1 MLRVVWFPVLLGC
14 VTAGS
19 ESSDKSNIHS
29 RVGEDVTLSCRFKLS
44 SDFVLNR
51 LRIHWHVFRDE
62 EGSVVHSYYDGA
74 DRLEDQEVEFKG
86 RTKLFLQELSEG
98 VASLNLTQVRPSDSG
113 EYRCII
119 VNSQDVV
126 IGSVILHVS
135 APYEPPQVT
144 LLSWEEGEMTLQ
156 CKSRG
161 GYPKAEITWHDGNGN
176 QLNQS
181 EPAELRRGSE
191 GVFEVQSRLVVTG
204 PEDSTF
210 CCSLIHAPFNQNLS
224 VCERVK
230 ALVRE
235 NKTEAESSG
244 RSNAWIFAIVGVVVT
259 VVAGVGVYMYRRRRR
274 SSQKDTP
281 ACYSAEDEVRLQT
294 DCNAPRDQ
302 HGAETDVLL
311 EREHGAPREHYSEED
326 EVSLQNEAE
335 GKGKSLQDFLVH
347 LGLERHQSR
356 KLKLN
361 DILEIKTETLEESN
375 PRTLGEI
382 PWHFLRKVMAVNG
395 MARRTRLGPAA
406 PGDNG
411 IRKDGE
417 KPFAIIPPRSP
428 APSVCVNPLDV
439 LCAVLCC
446 SDTFL
451 RQEILLKMSMCQFA
465 LPLLLP
471 ALGTSTCTLLLWAMR
486 DIVKNWRPLSLRES
500 RGFREEN
507 LVLTSVPTF
516 SFVRLGRCSLSKSK
530 ILNKVLSPPQQQ
542 HDFFIHRDMESGNVP
557 REIAEG
563 LVEIS
568 WYFPGGRESSDPFQE
583 PIAVIN
589 LRGDIESHRL
599 QFSFLAEISSAVF
612 IFTECISE
620 RKYELLSSLQDLRP
634 KLYLIL
640 NPSSTI
646 TRKTQGFLNELVPLL
661 KLTQSH
667 VLVKDNTANDSDFV
681 TRLQDTLA
689 HLTKQPQRAV
699 SIEDMAVTARERG
712 IQVDEDCEECAEARK
727 RADKITGEIEDVGEY
742 KGRALTLQGVPCKR
756 LAEVERE
763 LCQMKKQGETP
774 TEDYKSQLR
783 RELLELRTQQNGRDL
798 TGGMGTFKASLEQL
812 TPVETHYF
820 LKWMKFRLDHIA
832 RENLSKLRAKY
843 KETYRT
849 PGHSPEQL
857 AKLDELIAASSLG
870 VEHFMRELG
879 QFYEAEH
886 SVCKDSEITQSQ
898 RRFTHLPGIAADLM
912 LSGFALE
919 IIDGDAS
926 HVPLQWVTDVLTKLH
941 DKLGGKSRLL
951 VLSVLGVQSTGKST
965 LLNTMFGLQLAV
977 SSSRCTR
984 GAFMTLIK
992 VAEKF
997 QQELGCD
1004 FILVIDAE
1012 GLRAP
1017 QLAKLED
1024 SYEHDNELATLVIGL
1039 SDITIVNMAME
1050 NTSEMKDILQ
1060 IVVHAFLR
1068 MKEIGHKP
1076 NCQFVYQNISDV
1088 SAHEQ
1093 NMRDRNHFLEHLNE
1107 MTKAAARM
1115 EKLSRDLTFSDIM
1128 AYDPEKHN
1136 WYIPGLWQGV
1146 PPMAPVNL
1154 GYSESV
1160 YELKKYLLDFMRSRT
1175 PNRTPRDIPL
1185 FTKWVKNLW
1194 NAVKH
1199 ENFIFSFRNSL
1210 VAEAYN
1216 QLCLRYSEWE
1226 WELRKEMHLWVCD
1239 QETAIQNQPCNELP
1253 DAGNLK
1259 QEAQEKVQ
1267 KGEER
1272 IVKCLQRYFESR
1284 ARNRYLIEK
1293 YREDFIRSTK
1303 RLKTELERYSA
1314 SKCEKAILIK
1324 KSWHKIDNIQAE
1336 YMRMT
1341 EKKVV
1346 SLLEDCKRRKLKLEK
1361 KELEVE
1367 FETMWKEAV
1376 SELKLISLKR
1386 RQVSQDLEFQLRKD
1400 LENRGSTVRQKL
1412 QEAGNLCSYRIKSFT
1427 MDNDYLD
1434 LTCFRDMR
1442 ESVTQ
1447 EYRHKAEEF
1456 ARSLMDKCHRYI
1468 KEKVNS
1474 KVDYDETYGRE
1485 LLQMINERLQQE
1497 DVPNLHINACFEV
1510 DLKLHILGEAAHAFQ
1525 EMHENFIKENDPQ
1538 ERLEKLKPQY
1548 LSTFMNHYLEK
1559 DPCQQRARHF
1569 CEHCLKPA
1577 LAEHVNKKLGIRIVD
1592 DLSRSEK
1599 ANGYRNRA
1607 CFQLS
1612 VLQKL
1617 LDEMDFDNY
1626 KKYINDYESFVKA
1639 AIWRDILDHYGNR
1652 ESIEALEAGILSAII
1667 EKVRGALEMSIDGGT
1682 STVSDFV
1689 ANVCRLLQ
1697 KDLVLPRDSLETTL
1711 FQFTASADTSQFSAD
1726 IQDSLSE
1733 LEQNLAS
1740 EFKAVNI
1747 EEKLSKL
1754 QVKPQDELFKRVF
1767 GCGKRCPFCGVPC
1780 EAEGSVHTEHSAPVH
1795 RPRGLR
1801 RRRDHLTETL
1811 DYSLCSSDVVSNAS
1825 FSNSDTKGK
1834 LVPFRDYRLHY
1845 PDWRIQP
1852 DPSSE
1857 ASNYWKFVFKEFNCQ
1872 FASEYKAK
1880 PADLPEDWGKITKEQ
1895 ALESI
1900 KGIYSRDDQHEPEK
1914 EPEFTSVHC
1923 QRDT

>member
-1 MLRVVWFPVLLGC
+1 MLPLVWFPVLLGW

-19 ESSDKSNIHS
+19 EPSDKSNIRS
-29 RVGEDVTLSCRFKLS
+29 RAGEDVTLSCRFKLS

-51 LRIHWHVFRDE
+51 LRIHWQVFRDE

-98 VASLNLTQVRPSDSG
+98 VASLNLTRVRPSDSG

-135 APYEPPQVT
+135 APYEPPQITV
-144 LLSWEEGEMTLQ
+144 LSWEDGEMTLQ
-156 CKSRG
+156 CKSSG
-161 GYPKAEITWHDGNGN
+161 GYPKAEITWRDGDGN

-181 EPAELRRGSE
+181 EPAEFRRSSE
-191 GVFEVQSRLVVTG
+191 GVFEVQSRLAVTG

-224 VCERVK
+224 VCERVT
-230 ALVRE
+230 ALMRE
-235 NKTEAESSG
+235 NETEAESSG
-244 RSNAWIFAIVGVVVT
+244 RSNAWILAIVGVGVVT
-259 VVAGVGVYMYRRRRR
+259 VVVGVGYRMYRRRRR

-281 ACYSAEDEVRLQT
+281 VHHSAENEVRLQT
-294 DCNAPRDQ
+294 DYNAPREQ
-302 HGAETDVLL
+302 HGEETAVLL
-311 EREHGAPREHYSEED
+311 EPEP
-326 EVSLQNEAE
+326 E
-335 GKGKSLQDFLVH
+335 GEGKSLQDFLAR
-347 LGLERHQSR
+347 LGLEGHQSR
-356 KLKLN
+356 KLKLD
-361 DILEIKTETLEESN
+361 DILEINTETLEESN

-395 MARRTRLGPAA
+395 MARRTRLVLAA
-406 PGDNG
+406 PGDSG
-411 IRKDGE
+411 ISKDGE
-417 KPFAIIPPRSP
+417 EPFAIIPPTSP

-451 RQEILLKMSMCQFA
+451 RQEVLLKMSMCQFA

-471 ALGTSTCTLLLWAMR
+471 ALDTPTCTLLLWAMR
-486 DIVKNWRPLSLRES
+486 DIVRNWRPRSLRES

-507 LVLTSVPTF
+507 LVLTSLPTF

-530 ILNKVLSPPQQQ
+530 LLNKVLSPPQQQ
-542 HDFFIHRDMESGNVP
+542 HDFFVHRDMESGNVP
-557 REIAEG
+557 RAIAEG
-563 LVEIS
+563 MVEVS

-599 QFSFLAEISSAVF
+599 QFRFLAEVSSAVF
-612 IFTECISE
+612 IFAEHISE
-620 RKYELLSSLQDLRP
+620 RKYKLLSSLQGTGT
-634 KLYLIL
+634 KFYLIL
-640 NPSSTI
+640 NPRITI
-646 TRKTQGFLNELVPLL
+646 TRETQGFLNELAPLL
-661 KLTQSH
+661 KLTPSH

-681 TRLQDTLA
+681 TRLQATLA
-689 HLTKQPQRAV
+689 HLTKLPQRAV
-699 SIEDMAVTARERG
+699 SIEDMAGRARELG
-712 IQVDEDCEECAEARK
+712 FQVDEDCEECEKARK
-727 RADKITGEIEDVGEY
+727 RADEITGEIGDVVEY
-742 KGRALTLQGVPCKR
+742 KGRALALQGDPCKR

-763 LCQMKKQGETP
+763 LCQMKKQGEIP

-783 RELLELRTQQNGRDL
+783 RELLALRTQQHGRDL
-798 TGGMGTFKASLEQL
+798 TGGMETFKASLEQL

-820 LKWMKFRLDHIA
+820 LKWMKFRVDHIA
-832 RENLSKLRAKY
+832 RENLSKLRAEY

-849 PGHSPEQL
+849 PGYRPEQL

-886 SVCKDSEITQSQ
+886 SVCKDGEVAQSQ
-898 RRFTHLPGIAADLM
+898 RQFTHLPGIAAELM

-926 HVPLQWVTDVLTKLH
+926 YVPLQWVTDVLTELH
-941 DKLGGKSRLL
+941 AKLGGRSRLL
-951 VLSVLGVQSTGKST
+951 VLSMLGVQSTGKST
-965 LLNTMFGLQLAV
+965 LLNSMFGLQLAV
-977 SSSRCTR
+977 SSGRCTR
-984 GAFMTLIK
+984 GAFMTLIQ

-1076 NCQFVYQNISDV
+1076 NCQFVYQNVSDV

-1115 EKLSRDLTFSDIM
+1115 EKLNRDLTFSDIM
-1128 AYDPEKHN
+1128 AYDPEEHN

-1160 YELKKYLLDFMRSRT
+1160 YELKKYLVEGMRNRS
-1175 PNRTPRDIPL
+1175 PNRDPRDIPR
-1185 FTKWVKNLW
+1185 FTKWVKSLW

-1216 QLCLRYSEWE
+1216 QLSLRYSEWE
-1226 WELRKEMHLWVCD
+1226 WELRRKMHLWVCG

-1259 QEAQEKVQ
+1259 QKAREKVQ
-1267 KGEER
+1267 QGEEE
-1272 IVKCLQRYFESR
+1272 ILFSLQGYFESG
-1284 ARNRYLIEK
+1284 ARNRHLIEK
-1293 YREDFIRSTK
+1293 YREDFVRSTK
-1303 RLKTELERYSA
+1303 SLTTELERYSA
-1314 SKCEKAILIK
+1314 SKCEEVILIT
-1324 KSWHKIDNIQAE
+1324 KSRHKIDSIQAE
-1336 YMRMT
+1336 YKRMT

-1346 SLLEDCKRRKLKLEK
+1346 SLLEDCKRRQLKLDK

-1376 SELKLISLKR
+1376 SELKLISLKK

-1412 QEAGNLCSYRIKSFT
+1412 QEAGNLCSYRTKSFT
-1427 MDNDYLD
+1427 MDNEYLD
-1434 LTCFRDMR
+1434 LTCFGGMR
-1442 ESVTQ
+1442 ESFTE
-1447 EYRHKAEEF
+1447 EYWHKAEEL
-1456 ARSLMDKCHRYI
+1456 AQSLKDKCHRYI
-1468 KEKVNS
+1468 EEKVNS

-1485 LLQMINERLQQE
+1485 LLRMINERLQQE
-1497 DVPNLHINACFEV
+1497 DVPNLHTNACFEV

-1525 EMHENFIKENDPQ
+1525 EMHEDFIKENDPR

-1548 LSTFMNHYLEK
+1548 LSTFINRYLEK
-1559 DPCQQRARHF
+1559 DSCQQRARDF
-1569 CEHCLKPA
+1569 CELCLKPA
-1577 LAEHVNKKLGIRIVD
+1577 LAEHVNKRLGIRIVD
-1592 DLSRSEK
+1592 DLSSSEK
-1599 ANGYRNRA
+1599 ANGYRSRA

-1617 LDEMDFDNY
+1617 LEELDFDNY
-1626 KKYINDYESFVKA
+1626 MKYINDYESFVKA
-1639 AIWRDILDHYGNR
+1639 AIRRDMSDHYGNR
-1652 ESIEALEAGILSAII
+1652 ESVEALEAEILSTII
-1667 EKVRGALEMSIDGGT
+1667 KKVRGALEMPTDGGP

-1689 ANVCRLLQ
+1689 ANLCRLLQ
-1697 KDLVLPRDSLETTL
+1697 KDLVIPRDSLEMIL
-1711 FQFTASADTSQFSAD
+1711 FQFTASADPSQFSAD
-1726 IQDSLSE
+1726 IRDSLSE

-1740 EFKAVNI
+1740 EFKAVNM

-1767 GCGKRCPFCGVPC
+1767 GCGTQCPFCGVPC
-1780 EAEGSVHTEHSAPVH
+1780 EAEGPTHREHFASAH
-1795 RPRGLR
+1795 RPQGLR
-1801 RRRDHLTETL
+1801 RRRDHITKILG
-1811 DYSLCSSDVVSNAS
+1811 YSLCSSDVVSNAL
-1825 FSNSDTKGK
+1825 FSNSDTNGK
-1834 LVPFRDYRLHY
+1834 LVPFRDYRQHY
-1845 PDWRIQP
+1845 PDWLIQP
-1852 DPSSE
+1852 DPSAE
-1857 ASNYWKFVFKEFNCQ
+1857 ASDYWKFVFKEFKHQ
-1872 FASEYKAK
+1872 LARLYDTK
-1880 PADLPEDWGKITKEQ
+1880 PADLPEDWGKLTKEQ

-1900 KGIYSRDDQHEPEK
+1900 KGMYSMQ
-1914 EPEFTSVHC
+1914 
-1923 QRDT
+1923 

>member
-1 MLRVVWFPVLLGC
+1 MTIQWQEIQPSKSFQYHCEMIPYAQYLI
-14 VTAGS
+14 TAL
-19 ESSDKSNIHS
+19 HS
-29 RVGEDVTLSCRFKLS
+29 LP
-44 SDFVLNR
+44 
-51 LRIHWHVFRDE
+51 
-62 EGSVVHSYYDGA
+62 
-74 DRLEDQEVEFKG
+74 
-86 RTKLFLQELSEG
+86 
-98 VASLNLTQVRPSDSG
+98 LTSP
-113 EYRCII
+113 
-119 VNSQDVV
+119 N
-126 IGSVILHVS
+126 
-135 APYEPPQVT
+135 A
-144 LLSWEEGEMTLQ
+144 
-156 CKSRG
+156 
-161 GYPKAEITWHDGNGN
+161 
-176 QLNQS
+176 
-181 EPAELRRGSE
+181 
-191 GVFEVQSRLVVTG
+191 
-204 PEDSTF
+204 
-210 CCSLIHAPFNQNLS
+210 
-224 VCERVK
+224 
-230 ALVRE
+230 ALMRE
-235 NKTEAESSG
+235 NETEAESSG
-244 RSNAWIFAIVGVVVT
+244 RSIAWIFAIAGAVVT
-259 VVAGVGVYMYRRRRR
+259 VVVGVGVYMYRRRRR
-274 SSQKDTP
+274 SAQKDTP
-281 ACYSAEDEVRLQT
+281 VSYSAENKVHLQT
-294 DCNAPRDQ
+294 DCNAAREQ
-302 HGAETDVLL
+302 HGEEKDALL
-311 EREHGAPREHYSEED
+311 ECEHGAPREHYSEED
-326 EVSLQNEAE
+326 EVSLEHEAE

-347 LGLERHQSR
+347 LGLERHQST
-356 KLKLN
+356 KLELN
-361 DILEIKTETLEESN
+361 DILAINPETLEESN

-382 PWHFLRKVMAVNG
+382 PWHFLRKVMALNG
-395 MARRTRLGPAA
+395 MARRTRLVPSA
-406 PGDNG
+406 PGDHG
-411 IRKDGE
+411 ISKHE
-417 KPFAIIPPRSP
+417 EEPFAVLPPRSP
-428 APSVCVNPLDV
+428 APSMCVNPLDV

-471 ALGTSTCTLLLWAMR
+471 ALDTTTCTLLLWAMR
-486 DIVKNWRPLSLRES
+486 DIVRNWRPLYLRES

-507 LVLTSVPTF
+507 LVLTSVPTV

-542 HDFFIHRDMESGNVP
+542 HNFFIHRDMESGNVP
-557 REIAEG
+557 RDIAEG

-589 LRGDIESHRL
+589 LRGDIESHWL
-599 QFSFLAEISSAVF
+599 QFSFLAEVSSAVF
-612 IFTECISE
+612 IFSEHISE
-620 RKYELLSSLQDLRP
+620 RKYKLLSSLQDSRT
-634 KLYLIL
+634 KFYLIL
-640 NPSSTI
+640 SPRSTI
-646 TRKTQGFLNELVPLL
+646 TSKTQGFLNELAPLL

-689 HLTKQPQRAV
+689 HLTKQPLRAASV
-699 SIEDMAVTARERG
+699 EDMAVTARERG
-712 IQVDEDCEECAEARK
+712 FQVDEDCEECVEARK
-727 RADKITGEIEDVGEY
+727 RADEITGEIGDVVEY

-763 LCQMKKQGETP
+763 LCQMKHQGETP
-774 TEDYKSQLR
+774 TEIYKSQLKQQ
-783 RELLELRTQQNGRDL
+783 LLGLRTQQHGRDL
-798 TGGMGTFKASLEQL
+798 TGGMGTFKASLEKL
-812 TPVETHYF
+812 TPVVTHYF

-832 RENLSKLRAKY
+832 RENLSKLRAEY

-849 PGHSPEQL
+849 PGYSPEQL

-879 QFYEAEH
+879 QFYEAEQ
-886 SVCKDSEITQSQ
+886 SVCKDSEIAQSQ
-898 RRFTHLPGIAADLM
+898 RRFAHLPGIAADLM

-926 HVPLQWVTDVLTKLH
+926 HVPLQWVTGVLTELH
-941 DKLGGKSRLL
+941 AKLGGRSRLL

-965 LLNTMFGLQLAV
+965 LLNSMFGLQLAV
-977 SSSRCTR
+977 SSGRCTR

-1076 NCQFVYQNISDV
+1076 NCQFVYQNVSDV

-1115 EKLSRDLTFSDIM
+1115 EKLNRDLTFSDIM
-1128 AYDPEKHN
+1128 KYDPEKHN

-1146 PPMAPVNL
+1146 PPMAPVSL

-1160 YELKKYLLDFMRSRT
+1160 SELKKYLLDFMRSRT
-1175 PNRTPRDIPL
+1175 PNRNPRDIPQ

-1210 VAEAYN
+1210 VVEAYN
-1216 QLCLRYSEWE
+1216 QLSLRYSEWE

-1239 QETAIQNQPCNELP
+1239 QETAIQNQPPHELP

-1259 QEAQEKVQ
+1259 QEAREKVQ
-1267 KGEER
+1267 QGEEK
-1272 IVKCLQRYFESR
+1272 ILFCLQRYFESG
-1284 ARNRYLIEK
+1284 ARNRHLIEK

-1303 RLKTELERYSA
+1303 SLTTELERYSA
-1314 SKCEKAILIK
+1314 IKCEKAILIK
-1324 KSWHKIDNIQAE
+1324 KSWHKIDNIQVE
-1336 YMRMT
+1336 YKRMT

-1346 SLLEDCKRRKLKLEK
+1346 SLLEDCKRRKLKLDK

-1376 SELKLISLKR
+1376 SELKLISLKKR
-1386 RQVSQDLEFQLRKD
+1386 NVSQDLEFQLRKD
-1400 LENRGSTVRQKL
+1400 LENRGSTVRWKL
-1412 QEAGNLCSYRIKSFT
+1412 QEAGNLCSYRIKSFSF
-1427 MDNDYLD
+1427 DNEYLD
-1434 LTCFRDMR
+1434 LMCFRDMR
-1442 ESVTQ
+1442 ESFTQ
-1447 EYRHKAEEF
+1447 EYRHKAEEL
-1456 ARSLMDKCHRYI
+1456 ADSLMDKCHRYI
-1468 KEKVNS
+1468 EEKVSS
-1474 KVDYDETYGRE
+1474 KVNYDKTYGRE
-1485 LLQMINERLQQE
+1485 LLRMINERLQQK
-1497 DVPNLHINACFEV
+1497 DVPNLHTNACFEV
-1510 DLKLHILGEAAHAFQ
+1510 DLKLHILGEAACAFQ

-1548 LSTFMNHYLEK
+1548 LSTFINHYLEK
-1559 DPCQQRARHF
+1559 DPCQQRARDF
-1569 CEHCLKPA
+1569 CELCLKPA
-1577 LAEHVNKKLGIRIVD
+1577 LAEHVNKRLGIRIVD
-1592 DLSRSEK
+1592 DLSEREK
-1599 ANGYRNRA
+1599 ANGYHSRA
-1607 CFQLS
+1607 SFQFS

-1617 LDEMDFDNY
+1617 LDKMDFDNY
-1626 KKYINDYESFVKA
+1626 KKYINDYESFVQA
-1639 AIWRDILDHYGNR
+1639 AIWRDISDHYGNR
-1652 ESIEALEAGILSAII
+1652 ESTDALEAEILSAII
-1667 EKVRGALEMSIDGGT
+1667 DKVRGALEMATDGGT
-1682 STVSDFV
+1682 SRVSDFV
-1689 ANVCRLLQ
+1689 ANVCSLLQ
-1697 KDLVLPRDSLETTL
+1697 KDLVLPRDSLETIL
-1711 FQFTASADTSQFSAD
+1711 FQFTATADTSQFSAD

-1733 LEQNLAS
+1733 LELNLAS
-1740 EFKAVNI
+1740 QFKAVNI

-1767 GCGKRCPFCGVPC
+1767 GCGKQCPFCGVPC
-1780 EAEGSVHTEHSAPVH
+1780 EEESPAHTEHFAPVH

-1801 RRRDHLTETL
+1801 RRRDHLTEIL

-1834 LVPFRDYRLHY
+1834 KVPFRDYRQHY
-1845 PDWRIQP
+1845 SDWRIQP
-1852 DPSSE
+1852 DPSPE
-1857 ASNYWKFVFKEFNCQ
+1857 ASDYWKFVFKEFRDQ
-1872 FASEYKAK
+1872 FARQYDTE
-1880 PADLPEDWGKITKEQ
+1880 PAHLPEDWGKITKEQ

-1900 KGIYSRDDQHEPEK
+1900 KAVYNMQ
-1914 EPEFTSVHC
+1914 
-1923 QRDT
+1923 

>member
-1 MLRVVWFPVLLGC
+1 MVVLGDEPEAEEGRC
-14 VTAGS
+14 YEWSGFLCSWDVS
-19 ESSDKSNIHS
+19 LQDRPSDKSNIHS
-29 RVGEDVTLSCRFKLS
+29 RAGEDVTLSCRFKLS

-98 VASLNLTQVRPSDSG
+98 VASLNLTQVRPSD
-113 EYRCII
+113 RCTI

-126 IGSVILHVS
+126 IGSVILHAS
-135 APYEPPQVT
+135 APYEPPRVT
-144 LLSWEEGEMTLQ
+144 VLSWEEGEMTLQ

-161 GYPKAEITWHDGNGN
+161 GYPKAEITWHDGNRN

-181 EPAELRRGSE
+181 EPAELRRSSE
-191 GVFEVQSRLVVTG
+191 GVFEVQSRLVLTG

-224 VCERVK
+224 VCERVT

-235 NKTEAESSG
+235 NETEAESSG

-274 SSQKDTP
+274 SSQK
-281 ACYSAEDEVRLQT
+281 
-294 DCNAPRDQ
+294 APRDQ

-311 EREHGAPREHYSEED
+311 EREHGAPREHYNEED

-356 KLKLN
+356 KLILD
-361 DILEIKTETLEESN
+361 DILEINTETLEESN
-375 PRTLGEI
+375 ARTLEEI

-395 MARRTRLGPAA
+395 MARRTRLVPAA
-406 PGDNG
+406 PGDKG
-411 IRKDGE
+411 ISKDGE
-417 KPFAIIPPRSP
+417 EPLAVIPPRSP

-439 LCAVLCC
+439 LCAVLWC

-451 RQEILLKMSMCQFA
+451 QQEILLKMSMCQFA

-471 ALGTSTCTLLLWAMR
+471 ALDTPTCRLLLWAMR
-486 DIVKNWRPLSLRES
+486 DIVRNWRPLSLRES

-612 IFTECISE
+612 IFAEHISE

-634 KLYLIL
+634 KFYLIL
-640 NPSSTI
+640 NPRSTI
-646 TRKTQGFLNELVPLL
+646 TSKTQGFLNELAPLL
-661 KLTQSH
+661 KLNQSH

-727 RADKITGEIEDVGEY
+727 RADEITGEIGDVGEY
-742 KGRALTLQGVPCKR
+742 KGRALTLQGVPCKC

-763 LCQMKKQGETP
+763 LCQMKQQGETP
-774 TEDYKSQLR
+774 TEIYKSQLR

-832 RENLSKLRAKY
+832 RENLSKLRTEY
-843 KETYRT
+843 KEMYRT

-870 VEHFMRELG
+870 LEHFMRELG

-886 SVCKDSEITQSQ
+886 SVCKDGETAQSQ
-898 RRFTHLPGIAADLM
+898 RRFNHLPGIAADLM

-926 HVPLQWVTDVLTKLH
+926 HVPLQWVTDVLTELH
-941 DKLGGKSRLL
+941 AKLGGKSRLL

-965 LLNTMFGLQLAV
+965 LLNSMFGLQLAV
-977 SSSRCTR
+977 SSGRCTR

-1076 NCQFVYQNISDV
+1076 NCQFVYQNVSDV

-1175 PNRTPRDIPL
+1175 PNRNPRDIPQ

-1253 DAGNLK
+1253 DAGNFK
-1259 QEAQEKVQ
+1259 REAQEKVQ
-1267 KGEER
+1267 QGEER
-1272 IVKCLQRYFESR
+1272 IVKCLQRYFESG
-1284 ARNRYLIEK
+1284 ARNRHLIEK

-1303 RLKTELERYSA
+1303 SLKMELEHYSV

-1346 SLLEDCKRRKLKLEK
+1346 SLLEDCKRRKLKLDK

-1376 SELKLISLKR
+1376 SELKLISLQK
-1386 RQVSQDLEFQLRKD
+1386 RQVSQDLQFQLRKD
-1400 LENRGSTVRQKL
+1400 LENRGSTVRRKL
-1412 QEAGNLCSYRIKSFT
+1412 QEAGNVCSYRIKSFSF
-1427 MDNDYLD
+1427 DNEYLD

-1442 ESVTQ
+1442 ESFTQ

-1456 ARSLMDKCHRYI
+1456 ARSLMDKCQSYI
-1468 KEKVNS
+1468 EEKVSS

-1485 LLQMINERLQQE
+1485 LLRMINERLQQE
-1497 DVPNLHINACFEV
+1497 NVPNLHTKVSFEV
-1510 DLKLHILGEAAHAFQ
+1510 ELKLHILGEAAHAFQ
-1525 EMHENFIKENDPQ
+1525 KMHENFIKENDPP

-1559 DPCQQRARHF
+1559 DPCQRRARDF
-1569 CEHCLKPA
+1569 CERCLKPA
-1577 LAEHVNKKLGIRIVD
+1577 LAEHVNKRLGIRIVD
-1592 DLSRSEK
+1592 DLSRREK
-1599 ANGYRNRA
+1599 ANGYRSRA
-1607 CFQLS
+1607 SFQLS

-1617 LDEMDFDNY
+1617 LDEMDFNNY
-1626 KKYINDYESFVKA
+1626 MKYINNYESFVQA
-1639 AIWRDILDHYGNR
+1639 EIRRDISDHYGNR
-1652 ESIEALEAGILSAII
+1652 ESVEALEAEILSAII
-1667 EKVRGALEMSIDGGT
+1667 KKVRGALEMPTDGGS

-1697 KDLVLPRDSLETTL
+1697 KDLVLPKDSLETTL

-1726 IQDSLSE
+1726 IGDSLSE
-1733 LEQNLAS
+1733 LELNLAS

-1767 GCGKRCPFCGVPC
+1767 GCGKQCPFCGVPC
-1780 EAEGSVHTEHSAPVH
+1780 EAEGPTHKEHFAPVH

-1801 RRRDHLTETL
+1801 QRRDHLTETL
-1811 DYSLCSSDVVSNAS
+1811 DYSLCSSDVVSNAL
-1825 FSNSDTKGK
+1825 FSNSDTKGE
-1834 LVPFRDYRLHY
+1834 LVPFRDYHQHY

-1852 DPSSE
+1852 DPSLE
-1857 ASNYWKFVFKEFNCQ
+1857 ASDYWKFVFKEFNHQ
-1872 FASEYKAK
+1872 FARQYDTK
-1880 PADLPEDWGKITKEQ
+1880 PAHLPEDWVKITKEQ
-1895 ALESI
+1895 ALQSI
-1900 KGIYSRDDQHEPEK
+1900 KAVYNI
-1914 EPEFTSVHC
+1914 
-1923 QRDT
+1923 

>member
-1 MLRVVWFPVLLGC
+1 MDHALP
-14 VTAGS
+14 S
-19 ESSDKSNIHS
+19 EYSKT
-29 RVGEDVTLSCRFKLS
+29 R
-44 SDFVLNR
+44 
-51 LRIHWHVFRDE
+51 
-62 EGSVVHSYYDGA
+62 
-74 DRLEDQEVEFKG
+74 
-86 RTKLFLQELSEG
+86 
-98 VASLNLTQVRPSDSG
+98 
-113 EYRCII
+113 
-119 VNSQDVV
+119 
-126 IGSVILHVS
+126 
-135 APYEPPQVT
+135 APYELPQITV
-144 LLSWEEGEMTLQ
+144 LSWEDGEMTLQ
-156 CKSRG
+156 CKSSG
-161 GYPKAEITWHDGNGN
+161 GYPKAEITWHDGDGN
-176 QLNQS
+176 RLNQS
-181 EPAELRRGSE
+181 EPAELRRSSE
-191 GVFEVQSRLVVTG
+191 GVFEVQSRLAVTSPG
-204 PEDSTF
+204 DSTF

-224 VCERVK
+224 VCERVT
-230 ALVRE
+230 ALMRE
-235 NKTEAESSG
+235 NETEAGSSG
-244 RSNAWIFAIVGVVVT
+244 HSNAWIFAIMGVAVT
-259 VVAGVGVYMYRRRRR
+259 VVVGVGYYMYRRRRR

-281 ACYSAEDEVRLQT
+281 VCYSAENEVHLQR
-294 DCNAPRDQ
+294 DYNVPREQ
-302 HGAETDVLL
+302 HGEETDVLL
-311 EREHGAPREHYSEED
+311 EPDH
-326 EVSLQNEAE
+326 E

-347 LGLERHQSR
+347 LGLERHQST
-356 KLKLN
+356 KLKLD
-361 DILEIKTETLEESN
+361 DILEINTEMLEESN

-382 PWHFLRKVMAVNG
+382 PGHFLRKVMAVNG
-395 MARRTRLGPAA
+395 MARRTRLGSAA

-411 IRKDGE
+411 ISKDGE
-417 KPFAIIPPRSP
+417 EPFAIISPRNP

-446 SDTFL
+446 SDMFL

-471 ALGTSTCTLLLWAMR
+471 ALDTPRCTLLLWAMR
-486 DIVKNWRPLSLRES
+486 DIVRNWRPLSLRES

-530 ILNKVLSPPQQQ
+530 LLNKVLSPPHQQ
-542 HDFFIHRDMESGNVP
+542 HDFFVHRDMESGNVP
-557 REIAEG
+557 RAIAEG

-599 QFSFLAEISSAVF
+599 QFRFLAEVSSAVF
-612 IFTECISE
+612 IFAEHISE
-620 RKYELLSSLQDLRP
+620 RKYKLLSSLQDMGA
-634 KLYLIL
+634 KFYFIL
-640 NPSSTI
+640 NPRIII
-646 TRKTQGFLNELVPLL
+646 TRKTQGFLSELAPLL
-661 KLTQSH
+661 RLTQSH
-667 VLVKDNTANDSDFV
+667 VLVKDNTANDSYFV
-681 TRLQDTLA
+681 TRLQATLA
-689 HLTKQPQRAV
+689 HLMKPPQRAMR
-699 SIEDMAVTARERG
+699 IEDMAVTAREFG
-712 IQVDEDCEECAEARK
+712 FQVDEDCKECEEARK
-727 RADKITGEIEDVGEY
+727 RADEITEEIENVVKY
-742 KGRALTLQGVPCKR
+742 KGRALTLQGDPCKR

-763 LCQMKKQGETP
+763 LCQMKKQGEIP

-783 RELLELRTQQNGRDL
+783 QELLKLRTQQHGRDL

-812 TPVETHYF
+812 TPVERHYF

-832 RENLSKLRAKY
+832 RENLFKLRAEY

-849 PGHSPEQL
+849 PGYSPKEL
-857 AKLDELIAASSLG
+857 AKLDELIVASSLG

-879 QFYEAEH
+879 QFYEAEQ
-886 SVCKDSEITQSQ
+886 SVCKEGKITQSQ
-898 RRFTHLPGIAADLM
+898 RQFTHLPDIAADLM
-912 LSGFALE
+912 LNGFALE

-926 HVPLQWVTDVLTKLH
+926 HVPLQWVTDVLTKLPA
-941 DKLGGKSRLL
+941 KLRGKSRLL

-965 LLNTMFGLQLAV
+965 LLNSMFGLQLAV
-977 SSSRCTR
+977 SSGRCTR
-984 GAFMTLIK
+984 GAFMMLIK

-1017 QLAKLED
+1017 QLAKLEN
-1024 SYEHDNELATLVIGL
+1024 SFEHDNELATLVIGL

-1050 NTSEMKDILQ
+1050 STSEMKDILQ

-1076 NCQFVYQNISDV
+1076 NCQFVYQNVSDV

-1093 NMRDRNHFLEHLNE
+1093 NLRDRNNFLENLNE

-1128 AYDPEKHN
+1128 EYDPEKHN

-1154 GYSESV
+1154 GYSEGV
-1160 YELKKYLLDFMRSRT
+1160 YELKKYLVEVMRSWS
-1175 PNRTPRDIPL
+1175 PNRNPRNIPR

-1226 WELRKEMHLWVCD
+1226 WELRREMHLWVCG

-1253 DAGNLK
+1253 DAGNFER
-1259 QEAQEKVQ
+1259 EAQEKVKQ
-1267 KGEER
+1267 GEEK
-1272 IVKCLQRYFESR
+1272 ILFSLQGYFESG
-1284 ARNRYLIEK
+1284 AKNQHLIEK
-1293 YREDFIRSTK
+1293 YREDFVRSTDS
-1303 RLKTELERYSA
+1303 LKKELERYSA

-1346 SLLEDCKRRKLKLEK
+1346 SLLEDCKRRKLKLDK

-1367 FETMWKEAV
+1367 FEKMWKEAV
-1376 SELKLISLKR
+1376 SELKLISLRKR
-1386 RQVSQDLEFQLRKD
+1386 KVSQDLEFQLRKD
-1400 LENRGSTVRQKL
+1400 LENRGSTVRLKL
-1412 QEAGNLCSYRIKSFT
+1412 QEAENLRSYRDKSFT
-1427 MDNDYLD
+1427 VDNEYLD

-1442 ESVTQ
+1442 ELFTQ
-1447 EYRHKAEEF
+1447 EYWRKAEEL
-1456 ARSLMDKCHRYI
+1456 AHSLMDKCHHYI
-1468 KEKVNS
+1468 EEKVNS
-1474 KVDYDETYGRE
+1474 KVNYDKTYGRE
-1485 LLQMINERLQQE
+1485 LLRMINERLQQE
-1497 DVPNLHINACFEV
+1497 DVPNLHTNACFEV

-1525 EMHENFIKENDPQ
+1525 EMHEDFIKENDPQ
-1538 ERLEKLKPQY
+1538 ERLEKLKPHY
-1548 LSTFMNHYLEK
+1548 LSTFINHYLEK
-1559 DPCQQRARHF
+1559 DSCQQRARNF
-1569 CEHCLKPA
+1569 CELCLKPA
-1577 LAEHVNKKLGIRIVD
+1577 LAEHVNKRLGIRIVD

-1599 ANGYRNRA
+1599 ANGYRSRA

-1617 LDEMDFDNY
+1617 LEELDFGNY
-1626 KKYINDYESFVKA
+1626 VKYINDYESFVKA
-1639 AIWRDILDHYGNR
+1639 AIWRDISHHYGNR
-1652 ESIEALEAGILSAII
+1652 ESVEALEAEILSTII
-1667 EKVRGALEMSIDGGT
+1667 KKVRGALEMPTDGGT

-1689 ANVCRLLQ
+1689 ANLCRMLQ

-1726 IQDSLSE
+1726 IRDSLCE
-1733 LEQNLAS
+1733 LEQNLVS

-1767 GCGKRCPFCGVPC
+1767 GCGKQCPFCGVPC
-1780 EAEGSVHTEHSAPVH
+1780 EAEGPMHREHFASIH
-1795 RPRGLR
+1795 RPQGLKR
-1801 RRRDHLTETL
+1801 SRDHLTKIL
-1811 DYSLCSSDVVSNAS
+1811 DYSLCSSDVISNAS
-1825 FSNSDTKGK
+1825 FNNSDTNGK
-1834 LVPFRDYRLHY
+1834 LVPFRDYRRYY

-1857 ASNYWKFVFKEFNCQ
+1857 ASDYWKFVFKEFSHQ
-1872 FASEYKAK
+1872 FARLYDTK
-1880 PADLPEDWGKITKEQ
+1880 PAHLPEDWGKITKEQ
-1895 ALESI
+1895 ALETM
-1900 KGIYSRDDQHEPEK
+1900 KDIYSMQ
-1914 EPEFTSVHC
+1914 
-1923 QRDT
+1923 